1 MKRIG
6 NLLKNWCN
14 YDALFD
20 AFKEVKKNKSYYVPI
35 LEFEND
41 LVGNLNRILKSLED
55 GSYKVKPTRD
65 FYIYD
70 PKVRLIQAPDIDDRI
85 VQHAVLNSIRKIIE
99 SKFIDQSFACR
110 KYKGTHNA
118 SDLLKKYLINYKNEG
133 YYLKIDIRKFFYSI
147 NHKVLN
153 SQLERIIKCKPT
165 LELLQKFYENE
176 SGIGLPL
183 GNVTS
188 QVLAN
193 LALTPIDNLIKRHL
207 KCKHYI
213 RYMDDLI
220 ILSNNKE
227 ELRRVLFAIKQLLT
241 TLELEVNEKTQ
252 IGMIR
257 DGIDFVGYRTW
268 FNSRIIWKRSLFK
281 IKRVLKKYPDI
292 NRIAS
297 YLSHSKRTNSLLY
310 VVKQIMKVA
319 ENFIEFIKRWLMKN
333 NKKEVYY
340 EVFQS

>member
-6 NLLKNWCN
+6 NLKQNWCN
-14 YDALFD
+14 YDALFE
-20 AFKEVKKNKSYYVPI
+20 AFKDVKKNKNYYNPI

-41 LVGNLNRILKSLED
+41 LVSNLNRILKSLED
-55 GSYKVKPTRD
+55 GSYEVKPTRD

-70 PKVRLIQAPDIDDRI
+70 PKVRLIQAPHIEDRI
-85 VQHAVLNSIRKIIE
+85 VQHAVLNSIRTIIE
-99 SKFIDQSFACR
+99 RRFVDQSFACR

-118 SDLLKKYLINYKNEG
+118 SDLLKKYLINFKNEG
-133 YYLKIDIRKFFYSI
+133 YYLKIDIRKFFYTI
-147 NHKVLN
+147 NHKILD

-165 LELLQKFYENE
+165 LDLLKKFYENE

-193 LALTPIDNLIKRHL
+193 LALTPIDNLIKRYL
-207 KCKHYI
+207 KCKYYI

-220 ILSNNKE
+220 ILSKNKE
-227 ELRRVLFAIKQLLT
+227 ELHRVLYFIKRLLM

-268 FNSRIIWKRSLFK
+268 FNSRIIRKRSLFK

-319 ENFIEFIKRWLMKN
+319 ANFIDFIKKWLIN
-333 NKKEVYY
+333 NNRKEVYR
-340 EVFQS
+340 EIFQS